1 MFNNIH
7 REERR
12 IKRARRFFRCSALI
26 LTLMALHVM
35 KIIWDATQTAPDIML
50 KIGGYASFAG
60 AGLFCGATIYFFYV
74 EFNK

>member
-1 MFNNIH
+1 
-7 REERR
+7 
-12 IKRARRFFRCSALI
+12 
-26 LTLMALHVM
+26 MALHVM